1 MRLSF
6 AQNRIAEPSCVAGPE
21 HAKQW
26 LVLCQDEPFA
36 NPFCDAR
43 TRVNLLLRLNLN
55 YVDDIAIGINVHDKR
70 DVLVR
75 LALRC
80 VWAIDPRL
88 FVSLVVGEA
97 FAIVPDSARHVPA
110 PSGTAPV

>member
-26 LVLCQDEPFA
+26 LILWPDEPFA
-36 NPFCDAR
+36 NPFCDAS
-43 TRVNLLLRLNLN
+43 TLVNLLLRLNLN

-75 LALRC
+75 LALQC
-80 VWAIDPRL
+80 VWVIHPIL
-88 FVSLVVGEA
+88 FVILVVGEA
-97 FAIVPDSARHVPA
+97 FAIVADSAL
-110 PSGTAPV
+110 